1 MKLRGLVLA
10 VALLALPSLAFADPI
25 TVNPGT
31 WTSPSTP
38 LTDSEGGLLAAPFW
52 SGLSWDGNFYGVGYL
67 IDAFNTPSIEYLHDG
82 SGGALNFRFGPEE
95 ISTPI
100 FFGGITAWTN
110 GTFGRRADGAF
121 TYDTGT
127 GFTYNSWDNGEQ
139 FALFRIVGPEVT
151 RYFLGVEDIPVRF
164 AVNDHDHND
173 YITTFT
179 ETRASVPEPTSL
191 MLMGLGALGL
201 AVRRRRA
208 A

>member
-10 VALLALPSLAFADPI
+10 VALLTMPSLALADPI

-31 WTSPSTP
+31 WTSTSSP
-38 LTDSEGGLLAAPFW
+38 LTDSEGGLLSAPFW
-52 SGLSWDGNFYGVGYL
+52 SGLSWDGTYYGIGYM
-67 IDAFNTPSIEYLHDG
+67 IDAYNLPAIEYLHDG
-82 SGGALNFRFGPEE
+82 SGRAVNFRFDADDE
-95 ISTPI
+95 ISTPSY
-100 FFGGITAWTN
+100 FGGITAWTH

-127 GFTYNSWDNGEQ
+127 GFSYNSWDNGSQ
-139 FALFRIVGPEVT
+139 FALFRLVGPEFT
-151 RYFLGVEDIPVRF
+151 RYFLGIEDIPVRF

-179 ETRASVPEPTSL
+179 ERRAGVPEPTSL

-201 AVRRRRA
+201 VVRKRKQ
-208 A
+208 